1 MDHKASLDKYTWR
14 RARAAGGPMVSGGSL
29 EDSIAALKE
38 IYLQPLDKLKADVE
52 KRGGSFVSFANYDY
66 LGLGQDQRIRQA
78 AAHAALTQ
86 GVGALASRLVGG
98 SRSIHDTLESE
109 IADFVGVEDAI
120 TVVSGYMTNAS
131 LLGHLLTRSDLIVM
145 DDLSHNSIMVG
156 AHASPATVV
165 RFEHGNMDALE
176 AVLTAHRED
185 AKRALI
191 VVEGLYSM
199 DGDIPDLPRLL
210 RIRDRFDAWL
220 MVDEAHSI
228 GVLGATGR
236 AIAEH
241 FGVDPN
247 EIDFIIGT
255 LSKSFAGS
263 GGFVAGRKTVIDWLR
278 FTLPAFVFSV
288 GLSPV
293 VAAAVHEGIAIL
305 RAEPWRPLRVQE
317 NSRFFLEEARARGLN
332 TGPAIGAGV
341 VPVQFASHA
350 DCLAAASR
358 LISQGFYVPPIPM
371 LAVSKDKP
379 RIRFFLSAV
388 HTREEICGALDAIQ
402 PTDKVSADFKMAL
415 DQTTTATG
423 SRMPVQ

>member
-1 MDHKASLDKYTWR
+1 
-14 RARAAGGPMVSGGSL
+14 
-29 EDSIAALKE
+29 
-38 IYLQPLDKLKADVE
+38 
-52 KRGGSFVSFANYDY
+52 
-66 LGLGQDQRIRQA
+66 
-78 AAHAALTQ
+78 
-86 GVGALASRLVGG
+86 
-98 SRSIHDTLESE
+98 
-109 IADFVGVEDAI
+109 
-120 TVVSGYMTNAS
+120 
-131 LLGHLLTRSDLIVM
+131 
-145 DDLSHNSIMVG
+145 
-156 AHASPATVV
+156 
-165 RFEHGNMDALE
+165 MDALE

-199 DGDIPDLPRLL
+199 DGDVPDLPRLL

-236 AIAEH
+236 GIAEH

-255 LSKSFAGS
+255 LSKSFAAS
-263 GGFVAGRKTVIDWLR
+263 GGFVAGRKSVIDWLR

-293 VAAAVHEGIAIL
+293 VAAAVHEGLTIL
-305 RAEPWRPLRVQE
+305 RAEPWRPAKVQE
-317 NSRFFLEEARARGLN
+317 NSRFFVEEARARGLN

-341 VPVQFASHA
+341 VPIQFATHA
-350 DCLAAASR
+350 ECLETAAR

-379 RIRFFLSAV
+379 RIRFFLSAT
-388 HTREEICGALDAIQ
+388 HTREEISGALDAIR
-402 PTDKVSADFKMAL
+402 PADKMSAAFNMTL
-415 DQTTTATG
+415 DTTSTAAE
-423 SRMPVQ
+423 SRIPVQ